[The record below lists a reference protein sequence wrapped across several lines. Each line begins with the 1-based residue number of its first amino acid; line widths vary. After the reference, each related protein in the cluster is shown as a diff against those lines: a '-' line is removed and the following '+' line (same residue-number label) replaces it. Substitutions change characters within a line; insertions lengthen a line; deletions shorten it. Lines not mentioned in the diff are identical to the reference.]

1 MKRDE
6 LLLNIRP
13 VITTESNSEMTDH
26 EIFQNQTLRPI
37 LKFQNDLLVS
47 IAQYS
52 QLFVKSGFQSKD
64 SHQQKEIISTI
75 LSKDQRL
82 KADLVTSVVA
92 LMTEQEV
99 SIYQSNSAEYRRRIL
114 TMARERL
121 IDQMVAIGQ

>member
-37 LKFQNDLLVS
+37 LKFQNDLLIS
-47 IAQYS
+47 IAQCS
-52 QLFVKSGFQSKD
+52 QLFVKSAFKSKD

-75 LSKDQRL
+75 LSKDQRI

-92 LMTEQEV
+92 LMTEYEL
-99 SIYQSNSAEYRRRIL
+99 SIYHSESAEYRRRIL
-114 TMARERL
+114 TMSRERL
-121 IDQMVAIGQ
+121 IDQMVTIA